1 LIRPRSEFLTIPQI
15 GLIPGPQNLWVCNIA
30 KIQEANSSNVWG
42 VRMLQQTVHLLDR
55 KLHGEELVEE
65 TECSGGASAI
75 ASHPRFYMI
84 NFIVDL
90 VNDLMIGLQPVEPL
104 KVIR

>member
-1 LIRPRSEFLTIPQI
+1 MAPQSMAFI
-15 GLIPGPQNLWVCNIA
+15 KKVQMQ
-30 KIQEANSSNVWG
+30 KQRTETYSSNVWG
-42 VRMLQQTVHLLDR
+42 VRMLQQIVHLLDS

-84 NFIVDL
+84 DFIVDL